1 MVQVTSSSDVNCE
14 LNCSLLCV
22 CVAWAVHSLRAID
35 LGVGDG
41 ADKRHNLAVVEEET
55 HERDG
60 RFLFLSTHLAQD
72 VSRRCR
78 HGLRG

>member
-1 MVQVTSSSDVNCE
+1 MAQAASVSALGET
-14 LNCSLLCV
+14 
-22 CVAWAVHSLRAID
+22 AAVYSLRAID

-55 HERDG
+55 HEGDG

-72 VSRRCR
+72 VSCRRR
-78 HGLRG
+78 HGLSRGGGRGRR